1 MFLLAYILFF
11 TNIAIIL
18 RLVIGSC
25 RVTKETED
33 NHPEEDSSEHNEEDD
48 ELLRAFIL
56 NNKKRKRAERVSPNT
71 SRPTTPT
78 IPEEDD
84 QGKEPNFYETF

>member
-11 TNIAIIL
+11 SNVAFIL

-25 RVTKETED
+25 RVRED
-33 NHPEEDSSEHNEEDD
+33 NVTLEDSSDSETNEEDD

-56 NNKKRKRAERVSPNT
+56 NNKKRKRAERISPNT
-71 SRPTTPT
+71 SRSTTPT
-78 IPEEDD
+78 IPEDD
-84 QGKEPNFYETF
+84 EQGKETNFYETF